1 LNEVVDWLIQELDSR
16 FNETTSQLLVCSAAF
31 NPRDSF
37 DDFNVD
43 NLMSLAKLYPND
55 FDHVEL
61 RDLNA
66 ELFLYIDDV
75 RHDDIFANIQT
86 IAELSQKMVETRKHV
101 TYHQK
106 MVETRKHITYH
117 FVYRLL
123 KLVLVLSVTTAT
135 VERCFSAIKIIK
147 TLLRNHM
154 GEEFLSNSLICYV
167 EKKK

>member
-1 LNEVVDWLIQELDSR
+1 LLIGFFFERFFLNEVVDWLIQELDSR

-43 NLMSLAKLYPND
+43 NLMSLAKLYAND

-86 IAELSQKMVETRKHV
+86 IAELS
-101 TYHQK
+101 QK

>member
-1 LNEVVDWLIQELDSR
+1 
-16 FNETTSQLLVCSAAF
+16 
-31 NPRDSF
+31 
-37 DDFNVD
+37 
-43 NLMSLAKLYPND
+43 
-55 FDHVEL
+55 VEL

-147 TLLRNHM
+147 TLAQPY
-154 GEEFLSNSLICYV
+154 G
-167 EKKK
+167 